1 MPVIGDIV
9 SVKGKPERK
18 GILRKFFKI
27 DAVVN
32 GIVTWWP
39 DKNSSQYSS
48 FIEFELLETVL
59 PREQRGRPKK
69 TK

>member
-9 SVKGKPERK
+9 SVKGRPERK
-18 GILRKFFKI
+18 GILRKFLKI
-27 DAVVN
+27 DNIIN

-39 DKNSSQYSS
+39 SKDSYQHSS
-48 FIEFELLETVL
+48 FIKFELLETVQ

-69 TK
+69 VK